1 MGRKILCPHCKST
14 FNEDILVK
22 KENPNVCPVCDESLV
37 DDVDSAQNK
46 TEELSFGEGIELG
59 ENDSFDEEDIDFWWY
74 EITEPGELDEDDD
87 GDVGTTCTKCGK
99 LSFAPYPIA
108 RYKKYMLI
116 DSSWNYSCD
125 KCGNELKNH
134 ILSKRPADYV
144 DPRQRQTFITYD
156 KVPRCPICHSSQI
169 HKISATN
176 KVTSALTFGL
186 FAAGH
191 VSKTFKCNTCG
202 AKF

>member
-1 MGRKILCPHCKST
+1 MGRQILCPHCKST
-14 FNEDILVK
+14 FNEDILAK
-22 KENPNVCPVCDESLV
+22 KENLNICPVCDVSLV
-37 DDVDSAQNK
+37 DDEDSAQNK
-46 TEELSFGEGIELG
+46 MEELSFGEGIELG
-59 ENDSFDEEDIDFWWY
+59 ENDSFDEDKIDFWWY
-74 EITEPGELDEDDD
+74 SLSEPSGEGSSGL
-87 GDVGTTCTKCGK
+87 TNLTCAKCGTHTAC
-99 LSFAPYPIA
+99 LYPIA
-108 RYKKYMLI
+108 KVNDYVLI
-116 DSSWNYSCD
+116 NNRIKRTCA

-144 DPRQRQTFITYD
+144 DPRQRETFITYD

-176 KVTSALTFGL
+176 KVASSLTLGI

-191 VSKTFKCNTCG
+191 VSKTFKCDTCG

>member
-1 MGRKILCPHCKST
+1 MGRQILCPHCKST
-14 FNEDILVK
+14 FDEDILSK
-22 KENPNVCPVCDESLV
+22 RENPNICPICEESLV

-46 TEELSFGEGIELG
+46 TEELNFGEGIELG
-59 ENDSFDEEDIDFWWY
+59 ENDSFEEEDIDFWWY
-74 EITEPGELDEDDD
+74 EIDNDSED
-87 GDVGTTCTKCGK
+87 GYVSTTCVKCGK
-99 LSFAPYPIA
+99 YSIAPYPISK
-108 RYKKYMLI
+108 YKNYVLI
-116 DSSWNYSCD
+116 DSRYTDTCS
-125 KCGNELKNH
+125 KCGNEMKNH

-144 DPRQRQTFITYD
+144 NPRQRETFITYD

-176 KVTSALTFGL
+176 KVASALTFGV

-191 VSKTFKCNTCG
+191 VSKTFKCDTCG

>member
-1 MGRKILCPHCKST
+1 MGRQILCPHCKST
-14 FNEDILVK
+14 FNEDILEK
-22 KENPNVCPVCDESLV
+22 KENPNICPVCDGSLV
-37 DDVDSAQNK
+37 DDVDSVQNK

-59 ENDSFDEEDIDFWWY
+59 VNDSFDEEDIDFWWY
-74 EITEPGELDEDDD
+74 SLSGNSEDGYTAIT
-87 GDVGTTCTKCGK
+87 CAKCGTH
-99 LSFAPYPIA
+99 SGAPYPISQ
-108 RYKKYMLI
+108 YKNYVLI
-116 DSSWNYSCD
+116 DSRYTDTCS
-125 KCGNELKNH
+125 KCGNEMKNH

-144 DPRQRQTFITYD
+144 DPRQRETFITYD

-176 KVTSALTFGL
+176 KVASALTFGI

-191 VSKTFKCNTCG
+191 VSKTFKCDTCG